1 MIAGILTWLFTK
13 DSGRA
18 VLLVLGVVTLGFGA
32 WGAKALYDR
41 AKRKEGRQAERNER
55 LRDHVQ
61 AIEQGRR
68 AEADAGSG
76 SDRDRR
82 LRAKYRRD

>member
-1 MIAGILTWLFTK
+1 MIGAILTWLFTR

-18 VLLVLGVVTLGFGA
+18 VLLVLGIATLGLGA

-41 AKRKEGRQAERNER
+41 AKRTEGRQAERNER
-55 LRDHVQ
+55 LRDHVE
-61 AIEQGRR
+61 AIENGRL

-82 LRAKYRRD
+82 LRDKYRRD